1 MLCALCTNH
10 TGLRMEVKYSSQAY
24 ASKFL
29 TWAVLQ
35 LFLKRVMLK
44 FHFVE
49 VQKTLEKMLPTEDLM
64 GICNTETHSSEPFFC
79 VFSTLAF

>member
-1 MLCALCTNH
+1 M
-10 TGLRMEVKYSSQAY
+10 KYSSQAY

-64 GICNTETHSSEPFFC
+64 GICNTETHSSKPFFC